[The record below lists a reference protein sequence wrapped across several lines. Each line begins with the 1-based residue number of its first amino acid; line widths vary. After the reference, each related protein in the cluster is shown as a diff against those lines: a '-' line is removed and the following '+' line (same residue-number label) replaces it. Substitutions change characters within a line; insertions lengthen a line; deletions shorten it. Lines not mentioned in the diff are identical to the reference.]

1 MILDV
6 RFHLSG
12 LTFNNTIHYNIASQI
27 KQNDNAIQM
36 YDALAA
42 NNSNN
47 RLILSRIKWNNAED
61 DHQLCINADRYDKEE
76 CYYSPEGTEDMGW
89 LGYFVVNNKHLRVL
103 TLIKNLMRLSTN
115 HSLQDWDAIPQL
127 LCYL

>member
-1 MILDV
+1 
-6 RFHLSG
+6 
-12 LTFNNTIHYNIASQI
+12 
-27 KQNDNAIQM
+27 M

-103 TLIKNLMRLSTN
+103 TINQEFDAAVYKPFFTGLRRNTSITMLSLKRMD
-115 HSLQDWDAIPQL
+115 HID
-127 LCYL
+127 